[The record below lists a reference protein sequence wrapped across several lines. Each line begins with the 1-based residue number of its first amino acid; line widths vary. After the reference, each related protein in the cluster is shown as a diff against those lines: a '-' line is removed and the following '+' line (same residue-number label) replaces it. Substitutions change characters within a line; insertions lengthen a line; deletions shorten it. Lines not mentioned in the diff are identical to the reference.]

1 MAELDGCAKVR
12 KLQLSQIDIAH
23 QQDVLWL
30 QISARS
36 KVKGRLQEILADECL
51 WFDIIKKI

>member
-12 KLQLSQIDIAH
+12 ELQLSQIDIAH

-36 KVKGRLQEILADECL
+36 MVKLVRR
-51 WFDIIKKI
+51 DI

>member
-12 KLQLSQIDIAH
+12 ELQLSQIDIAH

-30 QISARS
+30 QISARC
-36 KVKGRLQEILADECL
+36 KVKGMLKDILADECL